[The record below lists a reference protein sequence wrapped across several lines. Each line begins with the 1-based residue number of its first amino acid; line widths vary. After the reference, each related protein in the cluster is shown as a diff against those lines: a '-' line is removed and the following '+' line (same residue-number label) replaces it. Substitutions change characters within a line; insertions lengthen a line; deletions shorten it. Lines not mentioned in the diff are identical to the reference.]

1 VPQEHSEER
10 NRKVLSFLKEA
21 SLSGNRFPT
30 LAELQKAVDFT
41 LPPHLIH
48 QLTVQKRRRGY
59 VIDDDTVDVSRM
71 TLVPIVGA
79 IPAGYGDSAEPTDMG
94 SIPVDLEALS
104 IKPSSRTFALKVRGD
119 SMTGAQ
125 ISDGDLV
132 IVEAREPKIG
142 DIVAALIDGETTL
155 KRFVTEDGQL
165 FLKAE
170 NPKYPNLIPL
180 HELII
185 QGVVR
190 AVVRVCEHSRV
201 TA

>member
-1 VPQEHSEER
+1 VAKENSD
-10 NRKVLSFLKEA
+10 RKREVMSYLKEA
-21 SLSGNRFPT
+21 SENGGPFPT
-30 LAELQKAVDFT
+30 PADLQMAMDKV

-48 QLTVQKRRRGY
+48 QLTVQKRKRGY
-59 VIDDDTVDVSRM
+59 IVEDESFDDTRM
-71 TLVPIVGA
+71 TLIPIVGA
-79 IPAGYGDSAEPTDMG
+79 IPAGFGDSAEPTELG

-104 IKPSSRTFALKVRGD
+104 IKPSSRTFALKLRGD

-155 KRFVTEDGQL
+155 KRFVTENGEL

-170 NPKYPNLIPL
+170 NPNYPNLIPL
-180 HELII
+180 RELII

-190 AVVRVCEHSRV
+190 AVVRICERSRV
-201 TA
+201 AA

>member
-1 VPQEHSEER
+1 VAHDDSER
-10 NRKVLSFLKEA
+10 NRKVLVCLKAAVER
-21 SLSGNRFPT
+21 GGRFPT
-30 LAELQKAVDFT
+30 AAELEAT
-41 LPPHLIH
+41 SLA
-48 QLTVQKRRRGY
+48 QLAAQKRRRGKAAAP
-59 VIDDDTVDVSRM
+59 DTRM

-79 IPAGYGDSAEPTDMG
+79 VSAGFGEPVEPVEMG
-94 SIPVDLEALS
+94 AIPVDLEALS
-104 IKPSSRTFALKVRGD
+104 IRPSSRTFALKVRGD
-119 SMTGAQ
+119 SMIGAQ

-155 KRFVTEDGQL
+155 KRFLIEDGEL

-170 NPKYPNLIPL
+170 NPRYPNLIPL
-180 HELII
+180 QELVI

-190 AVVRVCEHSRV
+190 AVVRVCDPSRV